1 MSPSFS
7 TGVIQPTIKKG
18 DVPRKDNPGTV
29 TLNANEVIPRD
40 TNKKK
45 KGSSYPLEGSGKFKE
60 DGAQEPADHYSSFL
74 CYQNAFLSSSQLV
87 LHKEVE
93 RGKETN
99 NTWRF

>member
-1 MSPSFS
+1 MSPSFLHGCDS
-7 TGVIQPTIKKG
+7 ANNKKG

-29 TLNANEVIPRD
+29 TLNANEVIPRK

-45 KGSSYPLEGSGKFKE
+45 KESSYPLEGSGKFKE

-87 LHKEVE
+87 LHKEV
-93 RGKETN
+93 
-99 NTWRF
+99 